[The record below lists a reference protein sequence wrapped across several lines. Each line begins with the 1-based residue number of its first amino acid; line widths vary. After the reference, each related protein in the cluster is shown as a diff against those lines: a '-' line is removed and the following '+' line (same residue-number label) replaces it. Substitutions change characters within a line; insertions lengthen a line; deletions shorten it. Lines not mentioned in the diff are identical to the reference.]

1 MKTKNFREILGE
13 VLKEYRLEQH
23 LIMRQLSERANVSLG
38 YLSEVERG
46 MKEASSEIL
55 QQLADGLDIP
65 LYQIIVEAGYRL
77 HEWNTPEEILD
88 RTLTAV

>member
-1 MKTKNFREILGE
+1 MKTKKFREVLGE
-13 VLKEYRLEQH
+13 VIRETRTEQTMT
-23 LIMRQLSERANVSLG
+23 LRYLSEKSNVALG
-38 YLSEVERG
+38 YVSEVERG

-55 QQLADGLDIP
+55 EQLANGLDTP

-88 RTLTAV
+88 RTLIAV